1 MYLRSGTQTTEIIA
15 APFESTTIPTSSP
28 EEILQEMV
36 NNINRTNSQ
45 QEKIPM
51 LIDLYRYLYQR
62 AQYFKKPEH
71 KILVSAIIKKSSEF
85 KLEIIDI
92 IENRPDTSDEISNNA
107 YRLYYYIDV
116 VMSDF
121 RSDKR

>member
-1 MYLRSGTQTTEIIA
+1 MYLRSGTQTTENIA
-15 APFESTTIPTSSP
+15 TSFEFTMVHTTSQ

-36 NNINRTNSQ
+36 NNINCTNSQ

-85 KLEIIDI
+85 KREIIDI
-92 IENRPDTSDEISNNA
+92 IENQPDIADELSNNA